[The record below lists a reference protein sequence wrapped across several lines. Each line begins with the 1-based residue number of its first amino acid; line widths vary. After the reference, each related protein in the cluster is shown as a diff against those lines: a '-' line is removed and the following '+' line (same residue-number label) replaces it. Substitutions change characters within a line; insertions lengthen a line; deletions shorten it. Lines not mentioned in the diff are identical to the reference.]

1 LIKKKTKQR
10 IARQAALEKKMA
22 NGSIKP
28 PKGEMYTGQA
38 PQPTLP
44 SVELEDDD
52 MWRAKRKAD
61 RAGLD
66 VPKPKA
72 PQRAASNDSSIYPG
86 RKSLHT

>member
-1 LIKKKTKQR
+1 
-10 IARQAALEKKMA
+10 MA
-22 NGSIKP
+22 NGSIKT

-52 MWRAKRKAD
+52 LWRAKRKAD

-72 PQRAASNDSSIYPG
+72 PIGAASNDSSIYPG
-86 RKSLHT
+86 RKSCHISVGLADE

>member
-1 LIKKKTKQR
+1 
-10 IARQAALEKKMA
+10 MA

-28 PKGEMYTGQA
+28 PKGELYTGQA

-72 PQRAASNDSSIYPG
+72 LQRAASNDSSIYPG
-86 RKSLHT
+86 RKFCHIRVG

>member
-1 LIKKKTKQR
+1 
-10 IARQAALEKKMA
+10 MA

-44 SVELEDDD
+44 SVELEEDD

-72 PQRAASNDSSIYPG
+72 PVRAASNDSSIYPG
-86 RKSLHT
+86 RKFLHICVMVLMCSTSSHAVI